1 VPAATDDES
10 LEKSSLSA
18 TTPDRR
24 RTRDFGFL
32 PVPRGCEYGD
42 AFAFTRSLNW
52 LLAVGATVTVAN
64 LYVVQP
70 ILVELS
76 QRFEVDYEEVTR
88 VPSLLQGG
96 YLVGCVL

>member
-1 VPAATDDES
+1 M
-10 LEKSSLSA
+10 
-18 TTPDRR
+18 
-24 RTRDFGFL
+24 
-32 PVPRGCEYGD
+32 
-42 AFAFTRSLNW
+42 
-52 LLAVGATVTVAN
+52 GATVTVAN